1 MITSSTYYNTLTCS
15 IPAKINKSVVEMEDL
30 SAGSANDLGVRLYEG
45 ERPEEA
51 NNVFKRVLIL
61 SPNHI

>member
-1 MITSSTYYNTLTCS
+1 
-15 IPAKINKSVVEMEDL
+15 MEDL